1 VKQGILL
8 HPAGLSPDQC
18 VVAQN
23 PTTGPE
29 PVTSEH
35 TELKSANSEAMELK
49 STPSEAPKLEHEM
62 MTGAS
67 REPSKPSLVDRE
79 NGQIKKNH
87 LLTGPPE
94 VASEQIILTDAVS
107 GCA

>member
-1 VKQGILL
+1 LS
-8 HPAGLSPDQC
+8 HPAGLSPDHSVGQK
-18 VVAQN
+18 

-35 TELKSANSEAMELK
+35 TELKSANSEAKEFK
-49 STPSEAPKLEHEM
+49 PTPSESPKPEHELM
-62 MTGAS
+62 PGAS

-87 LLTGPPE
+87 LLAGPPE
-94 VASEQIILTDAVS
+94 VASEQIILTDA
-107 GCA
+107 